1 MPCHLLVDQKNKNTF
16 SLVVDRDGSN
26 DHPGI
31 DDALILENRL
41 IKMALDTA
49 RKGTTE
55 KLSCIRFRKEHEFC
69 LVAIDLSES
78 VPIFIFVEELQAFA
92 TFFSPAENSN
102 VLASWDYTGY

>member
-1 MPCHLLVDQKNKNTF
+1 MDQKNKNTF

-92 TFFSPAENSN
+92 TFFPC
-102 VLASWDYTGY
+102 